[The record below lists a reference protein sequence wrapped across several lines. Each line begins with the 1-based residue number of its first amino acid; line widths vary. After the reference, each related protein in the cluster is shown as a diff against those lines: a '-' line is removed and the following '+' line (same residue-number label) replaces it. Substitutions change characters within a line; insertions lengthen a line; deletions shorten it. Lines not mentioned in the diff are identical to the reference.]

1 MPKIITHGATLH
13 CTLGVKE
20 SNLMVTS
27 QTFRRIADTL
37 VGTEGD
43 NKGMVNIPSFGVCKC
58 SSPNPPCLPQPQ
70 GWQQTTKKD
79 SINGMKKLTEQSF
92 CMCAKGGRISFID
105 TGSNSFVESE

>member
-27 QTFRRIADTL
+27 QTFRRIADAP

-43 NKGMVNIPSFGVCKC
+43 NRGMVNIPSFGVCKC
-58 SSPNPPCLPQPQ
+58 SSPNSPCLPHPQ
-70 GWQQTTKKD
+70 TRLAANNKERLYQWNEKTDGTV
-79 SINGMKKLTEQSF
+79 ILYV
-92 CMCAKGGRISFID
+92 C
-105 TGSNSFVESE
+105 

>member
-1 MPKIITHGATLH
+1 MPKIVTHSSILH

-27 QTFRRIADTL
+27 QTFRRIADAL
-37 VGTEGD
+37 VGTEGN

-58 SSPNPPCLPQPQ
+58 SSPNPPCLSQPQ
-70 GWQQTTKKD
+70 DWQQTTQKD

-92 CMCAKGGRISFID
+92 CMCAKGERISFAD
-105 TGSNSFVESE
+105 TGSNTGF

>member
-27 QTFRRIADTL
+27 QTFRRIADAL

-43 NKGMVNIPSFGVCKC
+43 NNGMVISLVLEFANVVP
-58 SSPNPPCLPQPQ
+58 PNPPCLLQPQ

-92 CMCAKGGRISFID
+92 CMCTKGGRISFID
-105 TGSNSFVESE
+105 TGSNTGF

>member
-20 SNLMVTS
+20 SNLMVKS
-27 QTFRRIADTL
+27 QTFRRIADAL

-58 SSPNPPCLPQPQ
+58 SSPNPPCPPPA
-70 GWQQTTKKD
+70 TR
-79 SINGMKKLTEQSF
+79 
-92 CMCAKGGRISFID
+92 A
-105 TGSNSFVESE
+105 GSK

>member
-27 QTFRRIADTL
+27 QT
-37 VGTEGD
+37 GD
-43 NKGMVNIPSFGVCKC
+43 NKGIVNIPSFGVCKC

-92 CMCAKGGRISFID
+92 CMYAKEGRISFVD
-105 TGSNSFVESE
+105 TGSNTGF

>member
-27 QTFRRIADTL
+27 QTFRRIADAL

-43 NKGMVNIPSFGVCKC
+43 NNGMVISLVLEFANVVPRIILVLPSHK
-58 SSPNPPCLPQPQ
+58 Q
-70 GWQQTTKKD
+70 GWQQTTLKD
-79 SINGMKKLTEQSF
+79 NINELLIKL
-92 CMCAKGGRISFID
+92 
-105 TGSNSFVESE
+105 